1 MKKRIILNDQGL
13 YVDCILENDRISFEF
28 EKGLESLNDKVKLYK
43 DGDITYALLG
53 LKRFIRIHK
62 DKISKVM
69 NITTTEIR
77 ILCAIANRIDNLTFN
92 KESNKS
98 LVGEFYNIIKELYSL
113 PKGWNDVQKHHS
125 ELHTHFTE
133 ILNAEEFVNFVN
145 KYNITYPINKNG
157 MLDFNSNTFL
167 TYDEIVKLGYKDNI
181 INALRLDITKQSSFD
196 DLTHV
201 VNNNRRELLK
211 RIVRNNSSSII
222 KNHENEEYQELENN
236 IKELLSAIDE
246 IDSSNLSKKEKDKN
260 RKKINVLL
268 NKRRARR
275 DNILKDILYDDL
287 LVSSISKLKK
297 EKIEYTEISFS
308 NVNRLKYLSEMH
320 KHDDSFN
327 MLLSI
332 RREDDI
338 SRFQKSSEELESL
351 LSTSKVIGV
360 DIMGHENE
368 LASNELENF
377 KSKIMWLLPVLHI
390 HPNSLLRIH
399 ASEFK
404 DTQDN
409 LLQTLRIIDEVSME
423 LNDACSDLFGREW
436 GIIPPPRIRIG
447 HGVNINK
454 NRELIRLIKKYDVVV
469 EINASSNYALGNID
483 SIDEIPLGFYKE
495 NNIKYVISTDGGGV
509 YSTSIHQEE
518 NLLKEKEDEESSK
531 KNEHEQIDLGRKG
544 TGHVNDNDR
553 SLFEKLKPVIKEK
566 AKRKDYNS
574 FIEALD
580 DEDAIRNGKS
590 PQEFVLFEIQ
600 NLSSYIM
607 DLDPNYDSNYYRKM
621 IDIILDLNNNNSE
634 TAKIFLF
641 LLERELFSERETS
654 FKTLHYLSKIS
665 NIDRDNKNK
674 YDKDMELNIIKN
686 NELKFLEL
694 FNMVKEIYSYKKKE
708 ITDYNDEVKRR

>member
-236 IKELLSAIDE
+236 IKELLSALDE

-268 NKRRARR
+268 NKTRARR

-409 LLQTLRIIDEVSME
+409 MLQTLRIIDEVSME

-566 AKRKDYNS
+566 VKRKDYNS

-665 NIDRDNKNK
+665 NIDRDNKNN